1 MGIYPGKKKVV
12 VASFNNFSS
21 DHWTASGNWRE
32 FCVSTIYLHH
42 FLAMKVA
49 REKETIITIMV
60 GCIVLSKVFS
70 IPVLLLVTLGIGIA
84 GIASDKLT
92 RWIHKAWFLLA
103 DILGYVM
110 SKIILG
116 TLFIFVLIPIALLAK
131 IFRKDIM
138 MVKKDYPSYF
148 VEKHT
153 VYEPKD
159 LENPW

>member
-1 MGIYPGKKKVV
+1 
-12 VASFNNFSS
+12 
-21 DHWTASGNWRE
+21 
-32 FCVSTIYLHH
+32 
-42 FLAMKVA
+42 MKIA

-60 GCIVLSKVFS
+60 GCLVLYKVFS
-70 IPVLLLVTLGIGIA
+70 IPALLLVTLGIGIA

-92 RWIHKAWFLLA
+92 HWIHRAWFLLA

-116 TLFIFVLIPIALLAK
+116 ALFIVVLLPLALMAK

-138 MVKKDYPSYF
+138 MMKKDYPSYF
-148 VEKHT
+148 VEKHM
-153 VYEPKD
+153 VYQPKD